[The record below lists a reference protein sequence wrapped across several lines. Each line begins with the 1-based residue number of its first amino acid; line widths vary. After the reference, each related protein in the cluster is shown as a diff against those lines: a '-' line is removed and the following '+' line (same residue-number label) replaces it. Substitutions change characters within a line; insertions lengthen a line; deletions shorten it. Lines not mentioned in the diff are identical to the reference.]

1 MTLPPVSVIV
11 VSRHRPRAL
20 ARCLL
25 GLTQLD
31 YPAVEVVVVADPLGL
46 AVARDHPVKRVGYDE
61 ANISAAR
68 NAGIAAASGQIVAF
82 IDDDAVPE
90 PLWLRH
96 LTAPFANAEVMAA
109 GGHVVG
115 ANGIS
120 MQWAGGTVDRLLQT
134 GPLALSGDAPVLHR
148 ATPGTAIEVKG
159 VNCAYRRAMLLDM
172 GGFDP
177 ALRYYLDETELN
189 LRLAALGVVTAVV
202 PMARVHHHKQQS
214 ALRRAD
220 GVPLDLAPIGASAA
234 VTLRRHGADAGEM
247 AAAAQ
252 RLFAAERIKLD
263 RLRGR
268 RRLSAPQVA
277 SLMSGLTGGFA
288 EGAARALTPLSP
300 LADAGLTFLPL
311 DCPPRPLSVL
321 AGRRWQRARLLRQA
335 AARVAAGEV
344 VRVFV
349 FGPSALYHRHRFA
362 DQGYWLQTGGLFGKS
377 DRSDPMFRPWSLSAR
392 VRRESV
398 RTLSGFRY
406 S

>member
-25 GLTQLD
+25 GLRQLD

-46 AVARDHPVKRVGYDE
+46 AVAQDHPVKRVAFDQ

-68 NAGIAAASGQIVAF
+68 NAGLTAASGQVVAF

-96 LTAPFANAEVMAA
+96 LIAPFADTAVAAA

-120 MQWAGGTVDRLLQT
+120 LQWAGGTVDRLLQT
-134 GPLALSGDAPVLHR
+134 APLARSGDAPVLHR

-159 VNCAYRRAMLLDM
+159 VNCAYRRALLLDM

-189 LRLAALGVVTAVV
+189 LRLAAMGAVTAVV
-202 PMARVHHHKQQS
+202 PMARVHHHKQPS

-220 GVPLDLAPIGASAA
+220 GLPLDLSPIGASAA

-247 AAAAQ
+247 AAAAR
-252 RLFAAERIKLD
+252 RLFAAERAKLE
-263 RLRGR
+263 RSRGR
-268 RRLSAPQVA
+268 RRLSAPQVEG
-277 SLMSGLTGGFA
+277 LMSGLTNGFA
-288 EGAARALTPLSP
+288 EGAARALTPISP
-300 LADAGLTFLPL
+300 LADAALPFLPL
-311 DCPPRPLSVL
+311 DCPPRVLSVL

-349 FGPSALYHRHRFA
+349 FGPSVLYHQHRFA

-377 DRSDPMFRPWSLSAR
+377 DRSDPLFWLWSLSVR